1 MRRVVFP
8 LLGMAVAVLSMA
20 AARPQQ
26 WHWNLP
32 SGIEP
37 PVVPADNPMTAAKVE
52 LGRRLFYDADLSTN
66 GTMSCATC
74 HEQKRAFADGN
85 RTRAGVHGDAG
96 RRNVPGLAN
105 VAFAPT
111 LTWADSR
118 LTTLEKQAAVP
129 LFGDHPVEMGMK
141 GMEAEL
147 VRRLAKDSCYRTMFR
162 RAFPETEGAIDIP
175 SVTRA
180 LAAFERTLISRDS
193 PYDRYLR
200 GERQALSG
208 GALDGRA
215 LFAAHCASCHGGPDF
230 TDYRFHALEP
240 AQIAGADPDRGLAE
254 ATGKPEDMGRFRTPG
269 LRNVGLTAPYMHDGA
284 ATTLDAA
291 LHRHAG
297 QVPAVAA
304 MTEWQYAALREFLGA
319 LSDDRFVSDPSF
331 AYPST
336 ACGRPL

>member
-26 WHWNLP
+26 WHWSLP

-37 PVVPADNPMTAAKVE
+37 PAVPADNPMTAAKVE

-85 RTRAGVHGDAG
+85 RTHAGVHGDAG
-96 RRNVPGLAN
+96 RRNVSGLAN

-118 LTTLEKQAAVP
+118 QTTLEKQAAVP
-129 LFGDHPVEMGMK
+129 LFGEHPVEMGMK

-147 VRRLAKDSCYRTMFR
+147 ARRLVKDSCYRTMFR
-162 RAFPETEGAIDIP
+162 RAFPETNGAIDIP
-175 SVTRA
+175 SITRA

-208 GALDGRA
+208 MALEGRA
-215 LFAAHCASCHGGPDF
+215 LFAAHCASCHSGPDL

-254 ATGKPEDMGRFRTPG
+254 ATGNPEDAGRFRTQG
-269 LRNVGLTAPYMHDGA
+269 LRNVVLTAPYMHDGEA
-284 ATTLDAA
+284 KTLAEV

-297 QVPAVAA
+297 QVPAVAV
-304 MTEWQYAALREFLGA
+304 MTERQGAALRDFLDA
-319 LSDDRFVSDPSF
+319 LTDSHFISDPRF

-336 ACGRPL
+336 VCGRAL